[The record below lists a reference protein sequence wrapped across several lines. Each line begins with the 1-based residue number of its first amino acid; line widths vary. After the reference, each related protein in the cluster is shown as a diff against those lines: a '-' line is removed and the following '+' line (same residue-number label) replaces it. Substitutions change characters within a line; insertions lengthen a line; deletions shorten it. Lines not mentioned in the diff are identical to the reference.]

1 VTAWRQVGAL
11 IGLRWRLVR
20 SRPVKLGLLAGLATV
35 PLLAWLIVAGSGA
48 VEPEAYTAAIT
59 AAGAAYLGFG
69 MLALIAPLT
78 AGGGTEL
85 LPPDQLV
92 AYPVRPA
99 TQFLASLVLAPLNPW
114 RRDDDYRIG
123 ILRFQAAATFGYGS
137 YPGLVRTR
145 LGQLDG
151 EDIGGTLTLLSGVD
165 AIEPVATQ
173 GHA

>member
-1 VTAWRQVGAL
+1 MRPVTALAEQWDAILSGQPGDWSQ
-11 IGLRWRLVR
+11 LRVEFRL
-20 SRPVKLGLLAGLATV
+20 AD
-35 PLLAWLIVAGSGA
+35 A
-48 VEPEAYTAAIT
+48 VN
-59 AAGAAYLGFG
+59 
-69 MLALIAPLT
+69 
-78 AGGGTEL
+78 TERTC
-85 LPPDQLV
+85 V
-92 AYPVRPA
+92 
-99 TQFLASLVLAPLNPW
+99 VLAPLNPW

>member
-1 VTAWRQVGAL
+1 MLGSSQIA
-11 IGLRWRLVR
+11 
-20 SRPVKLGLLAGLATV
+20 SRAN
-35 PLLAWLIVAGSGA
+35 VAGANASPPRRESSTMTGVTPLAEQWDAILSEQPGDWSQLRVELRLADA
-48 VEPEAYTAAIT
+48 VN
-59 AAGAAYLGFG
+59 
-69 MLALIAPLT
+69 
-78 AGGGTEL
+78 TERTC
-85 LPPDQLV
+85 V
-92 AYPVRPA
+92 
-99 TQFLASLVLAPLNPW
+99 VLAPLNPW